1 MRLKSFWRM
10 AKMTKNEMIRIEL
23 REQSASLLALL
34 CKRAF
39 VERVMAFAADK
50 KEAEKMLSALDELK
64 GALEEASYV

>member
-1 MRLKSFWRM
+1 
-10 AKMTKNEMIRIEL
+10 MTKNEMIRIEL